1 MSSRTL
7 LQRQSNP
14 FKPIEEDTEEFMEKP
29 SELIEKQFI
38 DEYFLLTRRVKGM
51 GLTLK
56 DFWEMDYLIFAQLLN
71 NELEIIKAEQKE
83 AEKSRLESKS
93 SSKTG
98 KMTTPKFEDSEDYVD
113 IYESLIEE

>member
-1 MSSRTL
+1 
-7 LQRQSNP
+7 
-14 FKPIEEDTEEFMEKP
+14 MEKP

-56 DFWEMDYLIFAQLLN
+56 DFWEMDYTIFGQLLR
-71 NELEIIKAEQKE
+71 NELDIIEAERKE
-83 AEKSRLESKS
+83 AEKGRLESKTT
-93 SSKTG
+93 SKTG
-98 KMTTPKFEDSEDYVD
+98 KMTTPKFEDSEDYKD

>member
-1 MSSRTL
+1 MQS
-7 LQRQSNP
+7 QRQTKGFNP
-14 FKPIEEDTEEFMEKP
+14 IIEDTDTFMEKP

-98 KMTTPKFEDSEDYVD
+98 KMTTPKFDDSEDYVN